1 MIQKLIIEFKF
12 EGTPSQDC
20 SSPAGP
26 GGGRLGLPA
35 GGGESESRAFDEL
48 EGTVPVTATSRALA
62 GGGA

>member
-35 GGGESESRAFDEL
+35 GGGESRAFD